1 MKPNW
6 LGKFLMLLKWLMV
19 ANNINAIRHGT
30 LIKVQ
35 VQLQVKY
42 STNVIERVQNKIIRI
57 SKAYILYKLTLE
69 QKMKVFREND
79 IETVQTPSTVY
90 K

>member
-19 ANNINAIRHGT
+19 AKNINAIRHGT

>member
-19 ANNINAIRHGT
+19 AKNINAIRHGT

-35 VQLQVKY
+35 VQLQEKY

-57 SKAYILYKLTLE
+57 SKAYILYKLILE
-69 QKMKVFREND
+69 QKMKVLSEND